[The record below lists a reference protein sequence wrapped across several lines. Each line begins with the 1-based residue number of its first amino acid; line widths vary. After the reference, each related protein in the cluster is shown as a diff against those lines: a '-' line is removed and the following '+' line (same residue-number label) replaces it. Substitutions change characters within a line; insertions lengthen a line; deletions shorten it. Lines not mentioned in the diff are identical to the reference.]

1 MKICIC
7 DWKQIEKSKH
17 SYWDYSGME
26 VLTSMCQCKK
36 CGKKNLKSLQENT
49 QDSCLD
55 KVIIYGKKNF

>member
-36 CGKKNLKSLQENT
+36 CGKKKLK
-49 QDSCLD
+49 
-55 KVIIYGKKNF
+55 KFAGKYAGQLFG